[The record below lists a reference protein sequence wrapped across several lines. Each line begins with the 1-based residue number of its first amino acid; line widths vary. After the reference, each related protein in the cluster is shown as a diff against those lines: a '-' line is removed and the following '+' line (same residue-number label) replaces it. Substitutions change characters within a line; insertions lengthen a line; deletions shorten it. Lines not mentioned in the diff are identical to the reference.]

1 MKKIAITGLGMLSG
15 LGSSVEE
22 NWTNL
27 LAGKT
32 AIKEIAWPEDNPKQF
47 PKTHKAITV
56 NSGAP
61 CPIPEFEISEYGGHH
76 LHWDPCVK
84 IAVRS
89 AEQAIKDS
97 KLNSKNIAV
106 VYSTVGGSLG
116 ARAYLSRNLED
127 GRDRILPRRVI
138 QSTLD
143 YISGVI
149 TRHFQFNGLS
159 TCVNSACST
168 GLLTIDYAVKSLL
181 TDDTLD
187 AVLVGGADTPIEGY
201 QYYYFQNLGA
211 LSYAPADVAS
221 RPFDKNRSGFVAGEA
236 AGAMMLEP
244 LEKAQARG
252 AKIYGIIAGIGTAS
266 AGNHDTSPDKD
277 GEGAR
282 QAVIKAVKNA
292 GIDYKDIGYIN
303 AHATGTIIGD
313 DIEFYAMRDLFP
325 GATMIS
331 NKGQL
336 GHTLGASGIIESIFT
351 VLALKNNVTPPNINF
366 KDPID
371 SGMFIPVEQT
381 ALNTRYAIKNNFAFS
396 GRCASIVFEKVSQ

>member
-15 LGSSVEE
+15 LGSSVDE
-22 NWTNL
+22 NWNNL
-27 LAGKT
+27 INGKS
-32 AIKEIAWPEDNPKQF
+32 AIRNISWPEDNPKQF
-47 PKTHKAITV
+47 PKTHKALTI

-61 CPIPEFEISEYGGHH
+61 CPIPEFQISEYGGHH
-76 LHWDPCVK
+76 LNWDPCVK
-84 IAVRS
+84 IAIRS
-89 AEQAIKDS
+89 AEQAVINSGLES
-97 KLNSKNIAV
+97 KSVAV
-106 VYSTVGGSLG
+106 IYSTTGGSLHT
-116 ARAYLSRNLED
+116 RSYISRNLDD
-127 GRDRILPRRVI
+127 GREKISPRKVI
-138 QSTLD
+138 QGTLD
-143 YISGVI
+143 YISGLI
-149 TRHFQFNGLS
+149 ARQFQYTGLS
-159 TCVNSACST
+159 TGINSACAT
-168 GLLTIDYAVKSLL
+168 GLLSIDYAVKTLL
-181 TDDTLD
+181 TDDSLD

-211 LSYAPADVAS
+211 LSSASAGIAS

-266 AGNHDTSPDKD
+266 AGNHDTSPDKE
-277 GEGAR
+277 GTGAR

-292 GIDYKDIGYIN
+292 GIEFKDIGYVN
-303 AHATGTIIGD
+303 AHATGTVIGD

-351 VLALKNNVTPPNINF
+351 VLALKNNLTPPNVNLE
-366 KDPID
+366 DPID
-371 SGMFIPVEQT
+371 QGMFIPREQT
-381 ALNTRYAIKNNFAFS
+381 VLNTKYALKNNFAFS
-396 GRCASIVFEKVSQ
+396 GRCASIVFEKVS